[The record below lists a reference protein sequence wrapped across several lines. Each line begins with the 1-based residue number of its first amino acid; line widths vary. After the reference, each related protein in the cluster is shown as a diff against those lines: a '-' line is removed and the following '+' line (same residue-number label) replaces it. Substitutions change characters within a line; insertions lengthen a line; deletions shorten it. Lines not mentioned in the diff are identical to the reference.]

1 MAQMFQMELP
11 VSALVALVVTA
22 LGASIGTPAV
32 PGVGIV
38 VLATVLSSAGVPL
51 TGLAMIIGLDQVLE
65 RFRTSLNVTG
75 DMVACVILDRFLPA
89 KPTREAEREHE
100 QLLERNRK
108 AEPVD
113 TVIE

>member
-1 MAQMFQMELP
+1 MAQMFQMDLP
-11 VSALVALVVTA
+11 VSA
-22 LGASIGTPAV
+22 
-32 PGVGIV
+32 
-38 VLATVLSSAGVPL
+38 SAGVPL

-75 DMVACVILDRFLPA
+75 DLVGCVILDRFLPA
-89 KPTREAEREHE
+89 EPSRDAEREHE
-100 QLLERNRK
+100 QWLEQTRQ